1 MVCAIGASMVF
12 ILSVGQ
18 WQGKKAGL
26 AEVGKMGHEEG
37 IGMAQEWGNK

>member
-12 ILSVGQ
+12 ILPVGQ

-26 AEVGKMGHEEG
+26 GRSWENGAGEGHRKGTGMGK
-37 IGMAQEWGNK
+37 